1 VLRRVALALLLLV
14 GYATLGAAQIIP
26 RLPGGR
32 VQAAPQRRDTTG
44 KPDST
49 KAKFLP
55 LDSIGERLLRLAGY
69 NATRY
74 SGDTAFLNA
83 ETKSLDLLAAKK
95 LPALVERDSQ
105 RVQSDS
111 GIYYTQ
117 QNKHVTMGGNY
128 IITPP
133 QSSGQSEIKS
143 TRPGRVDYDFQGRS
157 IRVTNASLPV
167 NNGETWYMT
176 FKTARIDL
184 DSADKKKQTVYL
196 GSGDMTSCDDSIPD
210 YTFVYKN
217 AKRVGNTIVAA
228 PVLFKIKDIPVAW
241 LPFIFTD
248 QRPGRHSG
256 ILSPQ
261 FGLSD
266 IVRNS
271 PSYRRNVDHVGYYW
285 APNEFYD
292 LASWIDWRS
301 GAGGTDFDPGWLR
314 FNMDFNYK
322 WLDRFMSGRI
332 GAAYTN
338 QYDGSDNKAVSWA
351 HQEDFGRNNH
361 LNTNVNFET
370 NTAVHRENAMNAYTA
385 LGTIASQINYQ
396 SKIGPA
402 SLNIGATRKQYP
414 GRQQIDQ
421 GIPSVSL
428 TTSPIGNERFSWT
441 PGFRFTRNDVLR
453 MDQPGIGQY
462 VYTLNAN
469 GGRDSALAKNRS
481 QTTTNIGF
489 DSPITLWGYQLGNSF
504 TMNQSR
510 NDYPQQF
517 DIYDVVTGV
526 KTDQRIYSATY
537 RSDFDWTPTFTL
549 PSLGHNALNLSPS
562 VTLANVDPGPLFV
575 ASERT
580 NGKYVS
586 QTKRLSFGVSA
597 SPTLYG
603 LFPGFGPFQRIRHSI
618 SPTVSWSYAPPSTVS
633 NEYLAALG
641 RTRAGY
647 LGNLPQNQVTLGL
660 NQTIEAKLG
669 KKADTL
675 TADADKL
682 RLLSINFGSLTYDFE
697 RAKGRTSKLAGFTT
711 DMWTYSLNSAL
722 LPGFDF
728 SSTYSLFQGST
739 LSDTAVFKPYLTGV
753 TASMNF
759 SKDQNPFA
767 IFSRLFG
774 RAVPEPPK
782 AGGTPTETVEP
793 RPDQLIAQAMANQP
807 IAGSSTGGGR
817 YILPTTQG
825 WRATFAFSR
834 SSPRPPVGGDVIN
847 YDPQQRC
854 LQQVGTADPI
864 LLATCLQQQLASPT
878 SEIPVTSQTAGAQA
892 YRIPPTTSLNSDIG
906 FNLTPKWSAHWT
918 TTYDVEHHEFASHM
932 VQLQRDLHDWRAVFG
947 FTQSP
952 NGNFSFNFTI
962 ALKAEQDIKF
972 DYNRNTVRSG
982 VFQ

>member
-1 VLRRVALALLLLV
+1 VLRRAALALLLLV
-14 GYATLGAAQIIP
+14 GSATLAAAQIIP
-26 RLPGGR
+26 RLPGARPGPPGP
-32 VQAAPQRRDTTG
+32 VRRDSTA
-44 KPDST
+44 DST
-49 KAKFLP
+49 RAKFLP
-55 LDSIGERLLRLAGY
+55 LDSIGERLLRMEGY
-69 NATRY
+69 NPTRY

-83 ETKSLDLLAAKK
+83 ERKSLDLLAAKK
-95 LPALVERDSQ
+95 LPAIVERDST
-105 RVQSDS
+105 RTVSDS

-117 QNKHVTMGGNY
+117 ANRHVTMGGNY
-128 IITPP
+128 VITPP
-133 QSSGQSEIKS
+133 ASSGQSEIKS
-143 TRPGRVDYDFQGRS
+143 TRPGRVDYDFAGRS

-217 AKRVGNTIVAA
+217 AKKMGNTIVAA
-228 PVLFKIKDIPVAW
+228 PVLFKIKDVPVAW

-271 PSYRRNVDHVGYYW
+271 PSYRRNVDHFGYYW
-285 APNEFYD
+285 APNDYYD
-292 LASWIDWRS
+292 VASWIDWRS
-301 GAGGTDFDPGWLR
+301 GSGGTAVDPGWLR
-314 FNMDFNYK
+314 MNMDFNYK

-332 GAAYTN
+332 GAAYTH
-338 QYDGSDNKAVSWA
+338 QFDGSDNKAVSWA

-361 LNTNVNFET
+361 LTTNVNFET

-402 SLNIGATRKQYP
+402 SVNIGATRKQYP

-421 GIPSVSL
+421 GIPSISL
-428 TTSPIGNERFSWT
+428 TTTAIGNERFSWT
-441 PGFRFTRNDVLR
+441 PGFRFQRNDVLR
-453 MDQPGIGQY
+453 LDQPGIGQY
-462 VYTLNAN
+462 VYTVNAA
-469 GGRDSALAKNRS
+469 GLRDSSLAKNRS

-489 DSPITLWGYQLGNSF
+489 DSPITLFGWQLGNSF
-504 TMNQSR
+504 TLNQSR

-517 DIYDVVTGV
+517 DIYDVVTGL

-549 PSLGHNALNLSPS
+549 PSLGHNRFNLTPGFSLS
-562 VTLANVDPGPLFV
+562 NVDPGPLFV

-586 QTKRLSFGVSA
+586 QTKRISFTVNA

-618 SPTVSWSYAPPSTVS
+618 NPTIGWSGAPPSEVS
-633 NEYLAALG
+633 DEYLAALG
-641 RTRAGY
+641 RSKKDYVGNRA
-647 LGNLPQNQVTLGL
+647 QNQVTFGL
-660 NQTIEAKLG
+660 SQTIEAKVG
-669 KKADTL
+669 KKGDTL
-675 TADADKL
+675 TGNEEKL

-697 RAKGRTSKLAGFTT
+697 RAKGRSSKLAGFTN
-711 DMWTYSLNSAL
+711 DSWNYSINSGL
-722 LPGFDF
+722 LPGFEF
-728 SSTYSLFQGST
+728 SSNYSLFEGST
-739 LSDTAVFKPYLTGV
+739 LSDTARFKPYLTGIQ
-753 TASMNF
+753 ASMNF
-759 SKDQNPFA
+759 SRDQNPFA
-767 IFSRLFG
+767 LLARLFG

-782 AGGTPTETVEP
+782 AGTTPTETVQSNDMMA
-793 RPDQLIAQAMANQP
+793 RAIAAQP
-807 IAGSSTGGGR
+807 IAGTSRGGDR

-834 SSPRPPVGGDVIN
+834 SSPRPPAGTNNVIDF
-847 YDPQQRC
+847 DPNQRC
-854 LQQVGTADPI
+854 LQLVGATDPI
-864 LLATCLQQQLASPT
+864 LLATCEAQQLASPT
-878 SEIPVTSQTAGAQA
+878 TVVPVTSLTAGAQA
-892 YRIPPTTSLNSDIG
+892 YRIPPTTSINSDIG
-906 FNLTPKWSAHWT
+906 FNLTPKWAAHWT
-918 TTYDVEHHEFASHM
+918 TTYDVEHHQFASHI
-932 VQLQRDLHDWRAVFG
+932 VQLQRELHDWRAIFG

-982 VFQ
+982 IFQ

>member
-1 VLRRVALALLLLV
+1 VFRRVALALLLLV
-14 GYATLGAAQIIP
+14 GSATLGAAQVIP
-26 RLPGGR
+26 RLPGVRPGMPPTR
-32 VQAAPQRRDTTG
+32 QDSL
-44 KPDST
+44 PDST
-49 KAKFLP
+49 RAKFLP
-55 LDSIGERLLRLAGY
+55 LDSIGLRLLNLPGY

-74 SGDTAFLNA
+74 SGDTAYLNVDR
-83 ETKSLDLLAAKK
+83 KSLDLLAAKK
-95 LPALVERDSQ
+95 LPAMVERDST
-105 RVQSDS
+105 VVVSDS
-111 GIYYTQ
+111 GIYYTDA
-117 QNKHVTMGGNY
+117 NRHVTTGGRY
-128 IITPP
+128 VITPP
-133 QSSGQSEIKS
+133 ASSGQSEIRA
-143 TRPGRVDYDFQGRS
+143 TQPGRVDYDFTGRS

-184 DSADKKKQTVYL
+184 DSTDKKKQTVYL
-196 GSGDMTSCDDSIPD
+196 GSGDMTSCNDSIPD
-210 YTFVYKN
+210 YTFVFKN
-217 AKRVGNTIVAA
+217 AKKMGNTIVAA

-285 APNEFYD
+285 APNDYYD
-292 LASWIDWRS
+292 VASWLDWRS
-301 GAGGTDFDPGWLR
+301 GAAGTDIDPGWLR
-314 FNMDFNYK
+314 LNMDFNYK
-322 WLDRFMSGRI
+322 WLDRFLSGRV

-338 QYDGSDNKAVSWA
+338 QNDGSDNKAVSWA
-351 HQEDFGRNNH
+351 HQQDFGRNNH
-361 LNTNVNFET
+361 LTTNVNFET

-385 LGTIASQINYQ
+385 LGTIASQLNYQ

-421 GIPSVSL
+421 GIPSISL
-428 TTSPIGNERFSWT
+428 TTTAIGNERFSWT
-441 PGFRFTRNDVLR
+441 PGFRFQRNYVLR

-462 VYTLNAN
+462 VFRVGA
-469 GGRDSALAKNRS
+469 GGTRDSSLAKNRS
-481 QTTTNIGF
+481 QTTTNMGF
-489 DSPITLWGYQLGNSF
+489 DSPITLFGWTLGNSF
-504 TMNQSR
+504 TLNQSR

-517 DIYDVVTGV
+517 DIYDVETGV

-549 PSLGHNALNLSPS
+549 PSLGHNRFNLTPGFS
-562 VTLANVDPGPLFV
+562 LANVDPGPLLV

-586 QTKRLSFGVSA
+586 QSKRISFNLSA

-603 LFPGFGPFQRIRHSI
+603 LFPGFGPFQRIRHAI
-618 SPTVSWSYAPPSTVS
+618 SPTIAWSGAPKSEVSD
-633 NEYLAALG
+633 EYLGALG
-641 RTRAGY
+641 RSKKDY
-647 LGNLPQNQVTLGL
+647 VGNRPQNQVTFGL
-660 NQTIEAKLG
+660 SQTIEAKVG
-669 KKADTL
+669 KTGDTL
-675 TADADKL
+675 TDNAEKI

-711 DMWTYSLNSAL
+711 ETWSYSLNSDL

-728 SSTYSLFQGST
+728 SSNYSLFQGST
-739 LSDTAVFKPYLTGV
+739 LSDTAKFSPYLTGI

-759 SKDQNPFA
+759 SRDQNPFA
-767 IFSRLFG
+767 VLSRLFG

-782 AGGTPTETVEP
+782 AGTPATETVQSNM
-793 RPDQLIAQAMANQP
+793 DLMARAAAAAP
-807 IAGSSTGGGR
+807 IAGTSRGGDR
-817 YILPTTQG
+817 FILPATQG

-834 SSPRPPVGGDVIN
+834 SSPRPPVGGNVIE

-854 LQQVGTADPI
+854 IQQVGTADPI
-864 LLATCLQQQLASPT
+864 LLNACLTQQLASPT
-878 SEIPVTSQTAGAQA
+878 TEVPVTSQTAGGQA
-892 YRIPPTTSLNSDIG
+892 FHIPPTTSVNSDIG
-906 FNLTPKWSAHWT
+906 FNLTPKWAAHWT
-918 TTYDVEHHEFASHM
+918 TTYDVEHHQFASHI
-932 VQLQRDLHDWRAVFG
+932 VQLQRDIHDWRAIFG

-982 VFQ
+982 AFQ